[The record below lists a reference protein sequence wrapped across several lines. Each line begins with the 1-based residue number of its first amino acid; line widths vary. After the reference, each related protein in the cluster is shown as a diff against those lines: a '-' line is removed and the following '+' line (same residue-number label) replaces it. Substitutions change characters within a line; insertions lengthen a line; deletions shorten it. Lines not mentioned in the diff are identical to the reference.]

1 MSNEKHFY
9 LGANTPDGF
18 FSYYD
23 SIVSQQEARKIYCI
37 KGGPGTG
44 KSSFMRKI
52 AEKILS
58 LGYDV
63 EFIHCSS
70 DDDSLDGIFVKRL
83 KIAFLDGTAPHI
95 VDPKNPGAVDKIINL
110 GEFWDEEKMTGEKR
124 GIIDTNREIGETF
137 SRAYKY
143 LAAAKAFYDDINV
156 INEKSY
162 DRYERNLYVE
172 KIIKDEFSHLCICPV
187 VGNERKLFAS
197 AITPSGLKFRPQT
210 LFDGYRV
217 KILKGFTGN
226 VFNEIS
232 DAATKRGMD
241 TEKFYCVME
250 PSKKCEH
257 LLIPHLKLA
266 FCTDNEFHNYSDGEI
281 YEFSKKSLYQ
291 DELEYDM
298 QMYKNLISKAV
309 ETLSGAKKL
318 HDDLEKFYIPNMNF
332 KKIMSLCE
340 KTIKQI
346 LEMV

>member
-9 LGANTPDGF
+9 LGANTPYGF

-23 SIVSQQEARKIYCI
+23 SIVSQQDARKIYCI

-52 AEKILS
+52 ADKILS

-70 DDDSLDGIFVKRL
+70 DDDSLDGIYVRRL
-83 KIAFLDGTAPHI
+83 KIALLDGTSPHI

-110 GEFWDEEKMTGEKR
+110 GEFWDEEKMCAER
-124 GIIDTNREIGETF
+124 QGIIDTNREIGETF
-137 SRAYKY
+137 ARAYKY
-143 LAAAKAFYDDINV
+143 LAAAKAFGDDMTV
-156 INEKSY
+156 INEKLC
-162 DRYERNLYVE
+162 DRYERNLYVD
-172 KIIKDEFSHLCICPV
+172 KIINDELSHLCICPV
-187 VGNERKLFAS
+187 TGNERKLFAS
-197 AITPSGLKFRPQT
+197 AITPSGLKFRPET

-217 KILKGFTGN
+217 KILRGYTGN
-226 VFNEIS
+226 VLNEIS
-232 DAATKRGMD
+232 DAAAKRGLD
-241 TEKFYCVME
+241 TEKFYCVTE
-250 PSKKCEH
+250 PAKKCEH

-266 FCTDNEFHNYSDGEI
+266 FCTDNEFHNYSNGEV
-281 YEFSKKSLYQ
+281 YEFSKKDGYR
-291 DELEYDM
+291 EEYAYDM
-298 QMYKNLISKAV
+298 QMYKNLLNKTV
-309 ETLSGAKKL
+309 ETLSHAKKL

-346 LEMV
+346 LEMA